1 MSDPTKAKM
10 DEQTFRAQSAKVTQ
24 ADAKKV
30 VSSADD
36 ILGKVLSGEALK
48 QFAAD
53 VRTLIEMVRDY
64 VAGKYTDAPWATIAA
79 IVFALLYV
87 LSPIDILPDFIPII
101 GLADDAFVITICLR
115 LIGSDLQ
122 KYRAWYSHQ
131 VPSADAPSDTNAV

>member
-1 MSDPTKAKM
+1 MSDPTKVRM
-10 DEQTFRAQSAKVTQ
+10 DEQTFREQSAKVTE

-36 ILGKVLSGEALK
+36 IIGKVLSGEALK

-53 VRTLIEMVRDY
+53 VQTLIEMVRDY
-64 VAGKYTDAPWATIAA
+64 VAGKYSDAPWATIAA

-101 GLADDAFVITICLR
+101 GLADDAFVMTICLR

-122 KYRAWYSHQ
+122 KYRAWGERQ
-131 VPSADAPSDTNAV
+131 EPSQSASSDDKAV

>member
-10 DEQTFRAQSAKVTQ
+10 DEQTFKQQSAKVTE

-30 VSSADD
+30 VSNADD
-36 ILGKVLSGEALK
+36 IIGKVLSGEALK

-53 VRTLIEMVRDY
+53 VQTLIDMVRDY
-64 VAGKYTDAPWATIAA
+64 VAGRYTDAPWATIAA

-87 LSPIDILPDFIPII
+87 LSPIDFLPDFIPII

-122 KYRAWYSHQ
+122 KYRAWGQSQ
-131 VPSADAPSDTNAV
+131 ASNDRPSSDTETA